1 MKYENLQR
9 IQKKTEKI
17 KKTQIISGKENDHI
31 LFDEIWLKPS
41 KYEDLKKIQEKIR
54 KLNKFLGEKTIIYLF
69 DK

>member
-17 KKTQIISGKENDHI
+17 KKNQIISGKENDHI

-41 KYEDLKKIQEKIR
+41 KYEDLKKIREDPKKIW
-54 KLNKFLGEKTIIYLF
+54 KP
-69 DK
+69 D